1 MSKRRDQDYLSDIQE
16 AIQRVASYTAEMT
29 VEQFMSDSRT
39 QDAVVRNLEVIGE
52 ATKNLSTRIKKA
64 YPHVPWK
71 TLAGVRDKMIH
82 HYFGI
87 QYEIVWTIAKE
98 ELPGLLPQIEDIL
111 TKEGKLQNGANIP
124 SKIWRKDVLT

>member
-1 MSKRRDQDYLSDIQE
+1 MSKRRDQDYLSDIRE
-16 AIQRVASYTAEMT
+16 AIQRIRAYTAEMT
-29 VEQFMSDSRT
+29 SEQFINDTRT

-87 QYEIVWTIAKE
+87 QYEVVWTIAKE

-111 TKEGKLQNGANIP
+111 KKEGK
-124 SKIWRKDVLT
+124 